1 MFQFAVDLRRPSG
14 PPEPPSSLMS
24 GIIAKKVGMTRVFL
38 ESGEAVAV
46 TYLHIEPNTVVR
58 MKTEEKDGYN
68 AVVLG
73 VGAKKWKTR
82 KGNEHTR
89 YRVQKEWKVESLE
102 GYEAGKEVKADSI
115 PAESTVT
122 ISSKSKGRGFQG
134 VVKRHGF
141 HGGPKTHGSHLH
153 RRPGSIGMKE
163 FPGRVLKGKRMAGR
177 MGGDNVTLCGRPVVV
192 CDAENGVI
200 GVKGPIPGPN
210 GSFVYVTLESTPDT
224 K

>member
-1 MFQFAVDLRRPSG
+1 
-14 PPEPPSSLMS
+14 MS

-38 ESGEAVAV
+38 ENGEAVPV
-46 TYLHIEPNTVVR
+46 TYLQVEPNTVVR

-73 VGAKKWKTR
+73 VGPKKWKTR

-89 YRVQKEWKVESLE
+89 YRLQKEWAVESLE
-102 GYEAGKEVKADSI
+102 GYEPGKELKADTI
-115 PAESTVT
+115 PAASTVT

-153 RRPGSIGMKE
+153 RRPGSIGMCE
-163 FPGRVLKGKRMAGR
+163 FPGRVLKGQRMAGQ
-177 MGGDNVTLCGRPVVV
+177 MGGDTITLRGRPVVV
-192 CDAENGVI
+192 CDEDKGVI
-200 GVKGPIPGPN
+200 AVKGPIPGPN
-210 GSFVYVTLESTPDT
+210 GSFVYVTLESTPDAN
-224 K
+224 